1 MDKNDLLPKQF
12 SQELKKAL
20 GSHLKSVTLFGSRA
34 RGDSKIDSD
43 YDFLILVDERNRKIV
58 DEVREVEVEFL
69 NTFGNLLGSLIYSE
83 QEWEKRRNFPI
94 AMNIRREGIRV

>member
-1 MDKNDLLPKQF
+1 VDKNDLLPKQF